1 MGSRKTRRGGTSRG
15 TPHIGR
21 KSRKIIII
29 EKNKKICKKSLPNP
43 VCYDILQNV
52 ERKATK
58 QLEKR
63 HAGVLELADRLD

>member
-1 MGSRKTRRGGTSRG
+1 M
-15 TPHIGR
+15 
-21 KSRKIIII
+21 
-29 EKNKKICKKSLPNP
+29 KKIKKFTKKSLPNA

-58 QLEKR
+58 QLKKR